1 MGLLDQQS
9 QQDYYKR
16 ENAHQTTFGAYQ
28 FISLSDVIDN
38 FMATYIGEGKIL
50 DNVNRSDV
58 SFHAHRAL
66 QELSYDTFKSVKSQE
81 IEIPPSLKMVLP
93 QDYVNYVKLTW
104 KDDSGIEHVMYPTS
118 KTSNPTPILQN
129 DDGDYALEANGTLT
143 AASATVTLDSE
154 YKNIL
159 VGMRVESSSIP
170 QGTNFTRV
178 ESVSNSG
185 GITTITLW
193 DGTSAVTSTYTGT
206 EMLTFTPAD
215 NTLVLQETEYH
226 VVESLSWDTT
236 DPKITAAS
244 ASDISNIEVGMLVS
258 HQYFPL
264 GTIVVSVDSTV
275 ITTSS
280 VANTAVASG
289 GEVTF
294 GHGETKSDTWTSY
307 KSDTAP
313 KNNSG
318 NNYDDDNYWH
328 NEGRRYGL
336 DPQHAQTNGSFFID
350 ELKGMIHF
358 SSNVSGGTVIL
369 HYISDSLGTDDE
381 MQVHKLAE
389 EAIYKWIAYGCLAAR
404 VNIPEY
410 IVGRFKK
417 EKFAE
422 TRKAKLRL
430 SNIKLEEI
438 TQVLRGKSKQ
448 IKH

>member
-1 MGLLDQQS
+1 MGLLDGTT
-9 QQDYYKR
+9 QQDYYQGSTV
-16 ENAHQTTFGAYQ
+16 HQDYPRGNYQ

-38 FMATYIGEGKIL
+38 FMATYIGEGKLL
-50 DNVNRSDV
+50 DMVNRSDV

-66 QELSYDTFKSVKSQE
+66 QELSYDTFKSVKNQE
-81 IEIPPSLKMVLP
+81 IEIPSSLTMILP

-104 KDDSGIEHVMYPTS
+104 KDDSGIEHIIYPTS

-143 AASATVTLDSE
+143 LASATVTLDSE

-170 QGTNFTRV
+170 QGTAFTRV

-193 DGTSAVTSTYTGT
+193 DGTNAVNSTYTGT
-206 EMLTFTPAD
+206 EKLTFAPGMD
-215 NTLVLQETEYH
+215 TLVLQETDYH
-226 VVESLSWDTT
+226 IVENLSWDAVN
-236 DPKITAAS
+236 PKITAAS
-244 ASDISNIEVGMLVS
+244 ASDISSIEVGMLVS
-258 HQYFPL
+258 HEEFDI
-264 GTIVVSVDSTV
+264 GTRVVSINSTV
-275 ITTSS
+275 ITTSKAAS
-280 VANTAVASG
+280 TAVASG

-294 GHGETKSDTWTSY
+294 GHAKIKSDTRTSY
-307 KSDTAP
+307 NSNTASQD
-313 KNNSG
+313 NND
-318 NNYDDDNYWH
+318 NYDDDNYWN

-336 DPQHAQTNGSFFID
+336 DPQHAQANGSFFID
-350 ELKGMIHF
+350 ELRGMIHF
-358 SSNVSGGTVIL
+358 SSNISGKTIIL
-369 HYISDSLGTDDE
+369 HYISDSLGTDHE
-381 MQVHKLAE
+381 MQVHKFAE
-389 EAIYKWIAYGCLAAR
+389 EAMYKWIAYGCLSAR

-410 IVGRFKK
+410 IIGRFKK
-417 EKFAE
+417 ERFAE

-438 TQVLRGKSKQ
+438 TQILRGKSKQ